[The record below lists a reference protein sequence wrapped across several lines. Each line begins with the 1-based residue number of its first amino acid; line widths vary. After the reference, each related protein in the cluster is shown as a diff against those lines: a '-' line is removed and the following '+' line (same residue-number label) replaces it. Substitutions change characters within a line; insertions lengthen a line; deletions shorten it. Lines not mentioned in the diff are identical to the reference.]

1 MYDPHCFIAG
11 MFIFKEGKES
21 NGNIVEDDKIL
32 IFYQCIAMPET
43 GGKKGSQA
51 KDSTSF
57 SSAPQW
63 H

>member
-1 MYDPHCFIAG
+1 